1 MLSRQASSFAFSL
14 TKVLIAYLIARN
26 VFRVLR
32 QIFKMAY
39 LLAFSTLDLSKKLL
53 LLGSRVA
60 TFGFGSNR
68 LLALQS

>member
-1 MLSRQASSFAFSL
+1 MLLRRALSFAFSL
-14 TKVLIAYLIARN
+14 TKVLITYLIARN

-32 QIFKMAY
+32 QIFEMAH
-39 LLAFSTLDLSKKLL
+39 LLAFSILDLSKKLL

-60 TFGFGSNR
+60 TFGFGSHK